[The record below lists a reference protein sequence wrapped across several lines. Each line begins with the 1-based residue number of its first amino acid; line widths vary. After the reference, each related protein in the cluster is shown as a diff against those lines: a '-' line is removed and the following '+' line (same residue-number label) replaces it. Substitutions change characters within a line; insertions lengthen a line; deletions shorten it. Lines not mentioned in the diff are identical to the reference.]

1 MSEIN
6 LLKDAAFLRQ
16 LDVENI
22 KVFYVK
28 ILILDKNELP
38 IRAIEGRVSTGNISI
53 NGSSNVRRA
62 GSLTFLAEEELNDLT
77 DIDNLLSMNKKIK
90 ILIGI
95 ENNVD
100 DAYDKIIWFNQ
111 GIFVITQPSLQHG
124 ADGVNISLQFKDKMC
139 LLNGECGGGLPTSIT
154 FHAYDQIIGLD
165 DNDDMGYSSYPLNP
179 NNYTVYL
186 VKGNYMMWD
195 PTTGWDGQGIAL
207 KNRVGEVISI
217 PQRIFDIIQT
227 LVCNFGNENIGKV
240 IVNDVPLEL
249 KASVRYVG
257 GETLYH
263 NTDTGVYTLD
273 EDAAAAAS
281 GTWRTFNY
289 NEDCGY
295 IYTDF
300 VYPGELISG
309 IGENICSVLDKIKN
323 TLGNYEYYY
332 DLEGNFIFK
341 EKKNYLNTQ
350 YDPIVKLD
358 ENGFL
363 LDKDNYYV
371 DFSNHTESVYTFD
384 ESSVLIS
391 AYSNTP
397 NYANIKNDYHIWG
410 KNADELAVHYHIA
423 IKSKPLEPFSTW
435 SVVAEK
441 NDDGEY
447 TGKIHIAAAR
457 EVGYSYTPNDWRAE
471 VYMQGLQKK
480 ALHQRPDIY
489 EQELLDLFDI
499 IYDMRK
505 QEYKVDIVNFPNDLK
520 YWIDYIN
527 PAELFDISVDSVGS
541 KIYSYQE
548 DKIKKMYNTEVPNYI
563 MINAAATAQSQA
575 DTILKC
581 ENSGQPYSRVSKNIY
596 DNIAVGTIGYTAQ
609 ETARDL
615 IYQYTDYNSSISL
628 TSVPVYYLDVNERIT
643 VQDRASGIFGDYIVN
658 SINLPLD
665 ARNNMTIQASKALE
679 RM

>member
-295 IYTDF
+295 IYTDL

>member
-95 ENNVD
+95 ENNID
-100 DAYDKIIWFNQ
+100 DIHDKIIWFNQ

-165 DNDDMGYSSYPLNP
+165 DNDGRGYRSYPLNP

-195 PTTGWDGQGIAL
+195 PTTGWDGQGVAL

-332 DLEGNFIFK
+332 DIEGNFIFK

-358 ENGFL
+358 DNGFL

-397 NYANIKNDYHIWG
+397 NYTNIKNDYHIWG
-410 KNADELAVHYHIA
+410 KNADELAIHYHIA

-447 TGKIHIAAAR
+447 TGKIHIAAAG

-581 ENSGQPYSRVSKNIY
+581 ENSGQPYARVSKNIY

-628 TSVPVYYLDVNERIT
+628 TSIPVYYLDVNERIT